1 MVVENKDV
9 EKQKTCG
16 KCKRLAKIIGHPHKG
31 YCIWLDCLVELDDT
45 QRNKRLNCFVTR
57 PKGW

>member
-1 MVVENKDV
+1 MSENKDIK
-9 EKQKTCG
+9 KQETCG

-31 YCIWLDCLVELDDT
+31 YCIHNDCLVMLDDI
-45 QRNKRLNCFVTR
+45 QRNKDDKCFRTR